1 MLSSVA
7 MLTIL
12 LPVQILGLMVHETNF
27 SGVNAS
33 LAKTKWPF
41 LIPLMRESVPVVRNN
56 VTVSHKTSYSG
67 VISIGRPA
75 QQFRVVFDTGSA
87 HIVVPSISCRN
98 NTCFAH
104 NRYDIG
110 QSQTGVAING
120 DGLPVPPD

>member
-27 SGVNAS
+27 SAVGAS
-33 LAKTKWPF
+33 LTQTKWPF

-67 VISIGRPA
+67 VISIGKPA
-75 QQFRVVFDTGSA
+75 QEFRVVFDTGSA
-87 HIVVPSISCRN
+87 HIVVPSKDCVN
-98 NTCFAH
+98 ETCHDHKQFNAA
-104 NRYDIG
+104 N
-110 QSQTGVAING
+110 SES
-120 DGLPVPPD
+120 